1 MFMVDL
7 RHWRAV
13 GMKPVSFGVVG
24 VGGYARM
31 HIYAVEV
38 LEREGLGKLSSV
50 VIRNP
55 SKYRGEVARLEGKGV
70 NIYRSFED
78 MLENEAGNVEIIT
91 LPVAIHQH
99 KDMTIA
105 ALKTGFNVIVEK
117 PPAVTI
123 QDLDE
128 MIRVERESP
137 GFCAVGFQSQSEC
150 TVRSLKRRICE
161 GELGEIREVV
171 VKGRWR
177 RLDSYYE
184 RNAWAG
190 KFIYD
195 GKYVLDG
202 TVSNPLSHYLMNGL
216 YFASMSWG
224 EAANPVR
231 VRAELYRAHRIEG
244 EDTSCLEVEVEN
256 GARVFFF
263 ATLCGP
269 TDEMPVHEVV
279 GSKGVARWTKG
290 QDVHIEYSDGRAEI
304 IKDDGADGRIEVFR
318 NAARY
323 LRGAD
328 GEINCTLSMTR
339 PFVLT
344 LNGAYESAGAIRDI
358 PKRYLTIRR
367 EGGSVSTLINGI
379 VKIIDEAFKQRKLYS
394 DLGVE
399 WAYPTRYF
407 SLKDYEFFKMSL

>member
-1 MFMVDL
+1 
-7 RHWRAV
+7 
-13 GMKPVSFGVVG
+13 MKPVSFGVVG
-24 VGGYARM
+24 VGGYAQM
-31 HIYAVEV
+31 HLRAVKT
-38 LEREGLGKLSSV
+38 LEMEGLGKLLSV
-50 VIRNP
+50 VVRNP
-55 SKYRGEVARLEGKGV
+55 DKYKDKVARLKEENVK
-70 NIYRSFED
+70 IYNSYED
-78 MLENEAGNVEIIT
+78 MLENEADRVEIVA

-105 ALKTGFNVIVEK
+105 ALKAGFSVLVEK

-128 MIRVERESP
+128 MIEAERKSS
-137 GFCAVGFQSQSEC
+137 GFCAVGFQSQSEN
-150 TVRSLKRRICE
+150 TVRALKRRICD
-161 GELGEIREVV
+161 GKLGKIKEVV
-171 VKGRWR
+171 VKGRWK

-216 YFASMSWG
+216 YFASMNWG
-224 EAANPVR
+224 EAASPMR

-256 GARVFFF
+256 GAKVFFF

-269 TDEMPVHEVV
+269 SNEMPVHEIV
-279 GSKGVARWTKG
+279 GSKGTARWTKG
-290 QDVHIEYSDGRAEI
+290 QDVHIKYYNGEVEV
-304 IKDDGADGRIEVFR
+304 IKDDGADERIEVFR

-323 LRGAD
+323 LRGVD
-328 GEINCTLSMTR
+328 GELNCPLSLTR

-344 LNGAYESAGAIRDI
+344 LNGAYESAGTIRSI
-358 PKRYLTIRR
+358 PRRYLTIKE
-367 EGGSVSTLINGI
+367 EGGSVSTIINNI
-379 VKIIDEAFKQRKLYS
+379 VEIIDEASEQRKLYS

-399 WAYPTRYF
+399 WAYSTGYF
-407 SLKDYEFFKMSL
+407 SLKDYRSFNMRP

>member
-1 MFMVDL
+1 ME
-7 RHWRAV
+7 
-13 GMKPVSFGVVG
+13 PVSFGVVG
-24 VGGYARM
+24 VGGYAQV
-31 HIYAVEV
+31 HVHAVEV
-38 LEREGLGKLSSV
+38 LEKEGLGRLSAV

-55 SKYRGEVARLEGKGV
+55 SKYKDEVARLEGKNV
-70 NIYRSFED
+70 NIYESFED
-78 MLENEAGNVEIIT
+78 MLENETGNVEIIA

-99 KDMTIA
+99 KDMTIT
-105 ALKTGFNVIVEK
+105 ALKAGFNVLVEK

-128 MIRVERESP
+128 MIRVERESR
-137 GFCAVGFQSQSEC
+137 GFCAVGFQSQSEN
-150 TVRSLKRRICE
+150 TVRGLKKRIC
-161 GELGEIREVV
+161 GGKLGEIREVV
-171 VKGRWR
+171 VKGRWK

-202 TVSNPLSHYLMNGL
+202 TVANPLSHYLMNGL
-216 YFASMSWG
+216 YFASMKWG
-224 EAANPVR
+224 ETASPVR

-269 TDEMPVHEVV
+269 TNEMPVHEIV
-279 GSKGVARWTKG
+279 GSKGTAKWTKG
-290 QDVHIEYSDGRAEI
+290 QDVHIEYGNGEVEI
-304 IKDDGADGRIEVFR
+304 IKDDGADERIEVFR

-323 LRGAD
+323 LRGVD
-328 GEINCTLSMTR
+328 GELNCTLSMTR

-344 LNGAYESAGAIRDI
+344 LNGAYESAGTIRDI
-358 PKRYLTIRR
+358 PKRYLTIKK
-367 EGGSVSTLINGI
+367 EGDSVSTLINGI
-379 VKIIDEAFKQRKLYS
+379 VEIIDEASEQRKLYS

-407 SLKDYEFFKMSL
+407 SLKDYRFFKMSL

>member
-1 MFMVDL
+1 ME
-7 RHWRAV
+7 
-13 GMKPVSFGVVG
+13 PVSFGVVG

-31 HIYAVEV
+31 HLYAVET
-38 LEREGLGKLSSV
+38 LEKEGLGKLSAV

-55 SKYRGEVARLEGKGV
+55 SKYKDEAARLEKKNV
-70 NIYRSFED
+70 NIYKSYED
-78 MLENEAGNVEIIT
+78 MLENEAGSVEIIT

-105 ALKTGFNVIVEK
+105 ALKAGFNVLVEK

-128 MIRVERESP
+128 MIKAEKESSR
-137 GFCAVGFQSQSEC
+137 FCAVGFQSQSEN
-150 TVRSLKRRICE
+150 TVRSLKKRICE
-161 GELGEIREVV
+161 GKLGEIIEVV
-171 VKGRWR
+171 VKGRWK

-190 KFIYD
+190 KLVYERR
-195 GKYVLDG
+195 YVLDG

-216 YFASMSWG
+216 YFASIEWG
-224 EAANPVR
+224 KTANPVR

-256 GARVFFF
+256 GAKVFFF

-269 TDEMPVHEVV
+269 ENEMPVHEIV
-279 GSKGVARWTKG
+279 GSKGTAHWIKG
-290 QDVHIEYSDGRAEI
+290 QNVHIKYNNGEVEVIR
-304 IKDDGADGRIEVFR
+304 DDGSDERIEVFR
-318 NAARY
+318 NTARY
-323 LRGAD
+323 LRGV
-328 GEINCTLSMTR
+328 ESELNCTLSMTR

-344 LNGAYESAGAIRDI
+344 LNGAYESARTIRNI
-358 PKRYLTIRR
+358 PKRYLTIKK
-367 EGGSVSTLINGI
+367 EGDSISTLINDI
-379 VKIIDEAFKQRKLYS
+379 VEIIDEASKRRKLYS

-399 WAYPTRYF
+399 WAYSTDYF
-407 SLKDYEFFKMSL
+407 SLKDYKVFNMTL

>member
-1 MFMVDL
+1 ME
-7 RHWRAV
+7 
-13 GMKPVSFGVVG
+13 PVSLGVVG
-24 VGGYARM
+24 VGGYARV
-31 HIYAVEV
+31 HLHAVEV
-38 LEREGLGKLSSV
+38 LEKEGLGKLSSV

-55 SKYRGEVARLEGKGV
+55 SKYKDEVARLEGKNV
-70 NIYRSFED
+70 NIYKSFED
-78 MLENEAGNVEIIT
+78 MLENEAGNVEIIA

-99 KDMTIA
+99 KDMTIT
-105 ALKTGFNVIVEK
+105 ALKAGFNVLVEK

-128 MIRVERESP
+128 MIRIERESR
-137 GFCAVGFQSQSEC
+137 GFCAVGFQSQSEN
-150 TVRSLKRRICE
+150 TVRGLKKRIC
-161 GELGEIREVV
+161 GGKLGEIREVV
-171 VKGRWR
+171 VKGRWK

-202 TVSNPLSHYLMNGL
+202 TVANPLSHYLMNGL
-216 YFASMSWG
+216 YFASMKWG
-224 EAANPVR
+224 ETASPVR

-269 TDEMPVHEVV
+269 TNEMPVHEIV
-279 GSKGVARWTKG
+279 GSKGTAKWTKG
-290 QDVHIEYSDGRAEI
+290 QDVHIEYGNGEVEI
-304 IKDDGADGRIEVFR
+304 IKDDGADERIEVFR

-323 LRGAD
+323 LRGVD
-328 GEINCTLSMTR
+328 GELNCTLSMTR

-344 LNGAYESAGAIRDI
+344 LNGAYESAGTIRDI
-358 PKRYLTIRR
+358 PKRYLTIKK
-367 EGGSVSTLINGI
+367 EGDSVSTLINGI
-379 VKIIDEAFKQRKLYS
+379 VEIIDEASEQRKLYS

-407 SLKDYEFFKMSL
+407 SLKDYRFFKMSL